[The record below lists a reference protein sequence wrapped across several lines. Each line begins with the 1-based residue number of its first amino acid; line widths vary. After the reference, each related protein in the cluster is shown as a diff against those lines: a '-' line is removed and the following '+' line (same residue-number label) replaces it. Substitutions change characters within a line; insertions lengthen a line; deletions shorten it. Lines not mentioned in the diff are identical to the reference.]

1 MSDAEKS
8 GLVAKLIGPRKRWRA
23 YKARVS
29 ELPDGYRTAAEA
41 VERYLMNFV
50 PADTESSTAM
60 FEDLADLFE
69 QAAAEGTPV
78 RDVVGED
85 PADFVDAFAANY
97 SDGGYTPARTAR
109 PTAGSFPAATTRSP
123 RRPAGWAAATD
134 SAPPPTQDSPRSRA
148 GATPPPHRLLNPP
161 SSRPQGLSE
170 VRLDLVVDR
179 PVGAQPAVVEAGG
192 GGVDGSGE
200 SHAARGVDDTVA
212 G

>member
-97 SDGGYTPARTAR
+97 SDGGYTPARAR
-109 PTAGSFPAATTRSP
+109 KQLADDLTRADNEASKAT
-123 RRPAGWAAATD
+123 GN
-134 SAPPPTQDSPRSRA
+134 
-148 GATPPPHRLLNPP
+148 TP
-161 SSRPQGLSE
+161 
-170 VRLDLVVDR
+170 
-179 PVGAQPAVVEAGG
+179 
-192 GGVDGSGE
+192 
-200 SHAARGVDDTVA
+200 
-212 G
+212 